1 MKNIKTARGRI
12 LDMGALAAKN
22 EETRAVSN
30 LNMNAR
36 GDIIDSRGK
45 VEIPREKIQKEFY
58 KNNVP
63 GAKEDVSIKDDETPV
78 EKKTTVEQPKPASKK
93 EPKAAPKPAPAP
105 KPEPKP
111 APEPK
116 PELKEEPKVTE
127 VSRTART
134 RDDGTQYYEVEY
146 SDGSM
151 EDINM

>member
-1 MKNIKTARGRI
+1 MKTVKTARGKT
-12 LDMGALAAKN
+12 LNMGALAAKN

-58 KNNVP
+58 KDNVP
-63 GAKEDVSIKDDETPV
+63 GADTEEISLKEDEKPAEAKAPV
-78 EKKTTVEQPKPASKK
+78 EP
-93 EPKAAPKPAPAP
+93 PKPAP
-105 KPEPKP
+105 KKKETKEKQQP
-111 APEPK
+111 A
-116 PELKEEPKVTE
+116 VTE

-134 RDDGTQYYEVEY
+134 RDDGTQYFEVEY

-151 EDINM
+151 EDINA